1 MNFIDC
7 FINITK
13 NEDNL
18 KNSLRKYNFSN
29 SNSEFEVYL
38 KDFVFDVFFKS
49 EQRFAIKLF
58 EEVYS
63 TYQLKDFLFNFI
75 TDENKLLFFFENLKN
90 PFGDFEKKFLF
101 SISQKIPR
109 FNLLNFYQ
117 NLLLIR
123 NEMTIDNLTLIANEL
138 SDDFFKLF
146 EESNIKLVVTPQF
159 NKHYFNKNPNKNFYT
174 KFDNLVKDK
183 KIELVDIDILLKKLE
198 GYSKYMN
205 GIHNTFVNILGDNE
219 AKAENLKEIISNFNS
234 KEVDFFII
242 LKTISL
248 FKNQLSKKEIVLF
261 EKILR
266 DCNNNLFNFS
276 EQLKLN

>member
-1 MNFIDC
+1 
-7 FINITK
+7 
-13 NEDNL
+13 
-18 KNSLRKYNFSN
+18 
-29 SNSEFEVYL
+29 
-38 KDFVFDVFFKS
+38 
-49 EQRFAIKLF
+49 
-58 EEVYS
+58 
-63 TYQLKDFLFNFI
+63 
-75 TDENKLLFFFENLKN
+75 
-90 PFGDFEKKFLF
+90 LF
-101 SISQKIPR
+101 S
-109 FNLLNFYQ
+109 
-117 NLLLIR
+117 
-123 NEMTIDNLTLIANEL
+123 
-138 SDDFFKLF
+138 
-146 EESNIKLVVTPQF
+146 
-159 NKHYFNKNPNKNFYT
+159 
-174 KFDNLVKDK
+174 K
-183 KIELVDIDILLKKLE
+183 KSDILLKKLE